1 MELKLYNLKCEQN
14 RINKINFIVAAAGLN
29 RASGTLREPTSIVN
43 PIIRLE
49 IDEIYVKVF
58 CGSVNYVLIEEFER
72 FYFVEDII
80 IISNKII
87 ELHLHIDVLMSHRFS
102 LYEQECILER
112 CEDENYIN
120 KLLVDNNIPIAE
132 TCTVKVIDF
141 YPSEIVN
148 AFNIDEIDGNVT
160 IPYFVT
166 VLEG

>member
-1 MELKLYNLKCEQN
+1 MILRLYNMKCEKN
-14 RINKINFIVAAAGLN
+14 RINKINFIVGAAGLN
-29 RASGTLREPTSIVN
+29 SASGTLKEPTSIVN

-120 KLLVDNNIPIAE
+120 KLLVDFDIPICE
-132 TCTVKVIDF
+132 GVSTKIISSNFGDFGNLFKSTNNDYVYCVITM
-141 YPSEIVN
+141 
-148 AFNIDEIDGNVT
+148 DGT
-160 IPYFVT
+160 D
-166 VLEG
+166 GG